1 MLISKPTDQVG
12 RVLLTRPAQ
21 KNQEL
26 AIALAALN
34 FKTTSCSML
43 EISPLA
49 TPKINQKLNQLKD
62 NDIVI
67 AVSAHAI
74 NFAASLVDAWPKQL
88 NYYAIGDATANC
100 MVQLGLSVE
109 SPPEPMTESLLT
121 LTSLSDI
128 TGRNVLILRGVGG
141 RETLAQQLEL
151 RGATVEYCELYQRQ
165 PVNYQ
170 SDILIDSWKK
180 HQVKTI
186 VVTSGEILENLLT
199 LIGPAGKSWLINCN
213 ILVPS
218 QRIAVMALNFGF
230 KRCYVAGGADN
241 KAISQTLLKI
251 QSNINE

>member
-1 MLISKPTDQVG
+1 MPISKPTDEVG
-12 RVLLTRPAQ
+12 RVLLPRPAQ
-21 KNQEL
+21 KNKEL

-100 MVQLGLSVE
+100 MVQLGLSV
-109 SPPEPMTESLLT
+109 
-121 LTSLSDI
+121 DI